1 MKKKMKVQTGTF
13 LATVGQ
19 RLALIREELRLTR
32 GEMAS
37 KLGLNQTTYYKN
49 ETGFFLPCLD
59 TLSRLHKELDISVDW
74 VLFGS
79 QPMRNN
85 EKQPII
91 APDTI
96 TRRLEN
102 KLPDVKGLLND
113 MDQDPMLLHEI
124 MLYYYRYKK
133 NQEPPISKPVVPVEL
148 RAPGEPQVE

>member
-1 MKKKMKVQTGTF
+1 MKVQTGSF
-13 LATVGQ
+13 MATVGQ

-32 GEMAS
+32 GEMAL
-37 KLGLNQTTYYKN
+37 KLGLNQATYYKN

-59 TLSRLHKELDISVDW
+59 TLSRLHKELGVSLDW

-79 QPMRNN
+79 EPMHNKD
-85 EKQPII
+85 KQPII

-102 KLPDVKGLLND
+102 KAPDMKGLLND

-133 NQEPPISKPVVPVEL
+133 NQDTSILKTAVPDE
-148 RAPGEPQVE
+148 

>member
-1 MKKKMKVQTGTF
+1 MKKRMKVQTGTF

-32 GEMAS
+32 GEMAL

-59 TLSRLHKELDISVDW
+59 TLARLHKDLDISLDW

-79 QPMRNN
+79 EPMHNKD
-85 EKQPII
+85 KQPII

-102 KLPDVKGLLND
+102 KLPGVKGLLNS

-133 NQEPPISKPVVPVEL
+133 NQETSISKPAVPVEL
-148 RAPGEPQVE
+148 HAPGEPQVE

>member
-1 MKKKMKVQTGTF
+1 MKVQTGSF

-19 RLALIREELRLTR
+19 RLMLIRQEHRFTR
-32 GEMAS
+32 HEMAS
-37 KLGLNQTTYYKN
+37 KLGLNYATYYKN

-59 TLSRLHKELDISVDW
+59 TLSRLHKELDISLDW

-79 QPMRNN
+79 QPMHNK

-102 KLPDVKGLLND
+102 KAPDVKGLLND

-124 MLYYYRYKK
+124 MLYYYKYKK
-133 NQEPPISKPVVPVEL
+133 NQETPNSKPVVPVEL